1 MSGEP
6 AGSWVQCRVYFYGD
20 KVLCLVCVVPFTF
33 VSPFLSLLSLSLAGG
48 NVGALRLVIGTGC
61 GVDNDS
67 SSGVG
72 GADS

>member
-33 VSPFLSLLSLSLAGG
+33 VSSFSSLLSLSLAGAD
-48 NVGALRLVIGTGC
+48 VGASRLVIGTGC
-61 GVDNDS
+61 GVNDDS